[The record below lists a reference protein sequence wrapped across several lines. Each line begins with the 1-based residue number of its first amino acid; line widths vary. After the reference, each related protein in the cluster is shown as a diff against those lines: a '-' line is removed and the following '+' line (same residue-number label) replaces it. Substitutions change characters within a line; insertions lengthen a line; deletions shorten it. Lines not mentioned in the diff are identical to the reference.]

1 MVKFK
6 KIIVDPDNHY
16 ESAAMI
22 DVDGDGILDIV
33 CGEYWYK
40 GPDFQK
46 KFFMYQADKLYY
58 PLLDENIYYDA
69 GAVPMDVDGDGLA
82 DLVCVSW
89 FRHSLFWLKNPGGEG
104 MWEKHIIDDNCPNG
118 ETVLAHDI
126 DNDGFLEIIP
136 TTVRHPLHIY
146 KLERD
151 ENGKPLGRFIKHVI
165 EGEPD
170 TFDQG
175 HGLGFADIN
184 GDGKDE
190 VITPNGWYLVP
201 GENVYDQRWL
211 SFREWRL
218 GIYASLPMVGYDVNG
233 DGYMDII
240 YGGGHGYGLY
250 WLEQRRSDFE
260 NSEWIR
266 HVIDDAASQYHWMEL
281 ADIDGDGKVE
291 LVTGKRYKA
300 HADKDPGTFDP
311 LVLSYYK
318 PDNKGRLIRHIIDH
332 GDASAHCGIGMNP
345 QLGDFFGNGR
355 VDILAPGIDGLAIYE
370 NLGQ

>member
-318 PDNKGRLIRHIIDH
+318 PDNKDRLIRHIIDH